1 MANVLVVDDE
11 REYREELYMALARA
25 GHDVMTRGNGGAA
38 IDLGIRMRPDVLIVD
53 WMLKDSVDG
62 LNVCDVLRTVQ
73 PETKVIVMTGFASRD
88 LREQSISRSIAG
100 FLDKPFEMAE
110 VISAVA
116 RAVEKKSEE
125 RSAAQNEASESGG
138 VPLGVIELNHNWE
151 CVFVNPVARS
161 LAGMDDSHIGS
172 SILDHLKLDAALLQ
186 RSEHKWVEAQLS
198 RAPQSTCSI
207 RLREWEELDTRFLF
221 LLDPRDSDRQA
232 HPITNLA
239 LNQYVPRANAWK
251 IDSHALVFDPDATER
266 ISAVEALREAGCSC
280 HGASDT
286 GEALR
291 LLKRDKK
298 LKIAIVDICALGEQ
312 GSDRTAELFAQFEA
326 ARPGVLVI
334 GTSRGFDRDRF
345 FRAGVKYYLQKPWEP
360 TDLIGLL
367 KAERSLAMPAAK

>member
-11 REYREELYMALARA
+11 REYREELYMALASA
-25 GHDVMTRGNGGAA
+25 GHEVMTRGNGGAA

-73 PETKVIVMTGFASRD
+73 PKTKIIVMTGFASRD

-116 RAVEKKSEE
+116 KAVAKNSEE
-125 RSAAQNEASESGG
+125 KTSDESKIGAAPIQAGD

-151 CVFVNPVARS
+151 CVFFNPVAQK
-161 LAGMDDSHIGS
+161 LAGIEESHVGS
-172 SILDHLKLDAALLQ
+172 SILDHLKLDASLLQ
-186 RSEHKWVEAQLS
+186 RSELKWVDAELL
-198 RAPQSTCSI
+198 RIPKGICSI
-207 RLREWEELDTRFLF
+207 RLREWEDLDTRFLF
-221 LLDPRDSDRQA
+221 LLDPQHADRQA
-232 HPITNLA
+232 HPVTNLA
-239 LNQYVPRANAWK
+239 LNQYIPRASTWK
-251 IDSHALVFDPDATER
+251 IDSHALILDPDSNER
-266 ISAVEALREAGCSC
+266 FNAVDSLRDAGCSC
-280 HGASDT
+280 HGAVDVA
-286 GEALR
+286 EAIR

-298 LKIAIVDICALGEQ
+298 LKIAIVDAAAFGGQEKPLVE
-312 GSDRTAELFAQFEA
+312 QFEE

-334 GTSRGFDRDRF
+334 GTSRGFDRDRLF
-345 FRAGVKYYLQKPWEP
+345 QQGVKYYLQKPWEP

-367 KAERSLAMPAAK
+367 KAERSLTPGK